1 MSAPLT
7 SLDRPNSYIGRSVP
21 RPNAKRLLAG
31 RGRYVSDLRLP
42 RMLYAAFLRS
52 PYAHAKIVAIDTEQA
67 GALEGVHLVAT
78 GADLAKICTP
88 WTGTL
93 DHFKGMTSTPQLPLP
108 LDRVVWAGQAVV
120 AVVAESRAIA
130 EDALELI
137 EVDYE
142 DLPSGRRHRRRAPG
156 RRSAD
161 QSRQRQQRLLP
172 QPARQR
178 HRRRRLCARRPCGG
192 RGILL
197 RPPHRGD
204 AGAARHRRRLRSVR
218 WHAHRASRDAD
229 AVSSSRTSIRV
240 TTASPRPAFA

>member
-42 RMLYAAFLRS
+42 RMLHAAFLRS
-52 PYAHAKIVAIDTEQA
+52 PHAHAKIVALNTEHA
-67 GALEGVHLVAT
+67 RALEGVHLVAT

-93 DHFKGMTSTPQLPLP
+93 DHFKGMTSEPQLPLP

-120 AVVAESRAIA
+120 AVVAESRALA

-137 EVDYE
+137 AVDYE
-142 DLPSGRRHRRRAPG
+142 ELPAVVDLDVARAPDG
-156 RRSAD
+156 
-161 QSRQRQQRLLP
+161 P
-172 QPARQR
+172 
-178 HRRRRLCARRPCGG
+178 
-192 RGILL
+192 
-197 RPPHRGD
+197 
-204 AGAARHRRRLRSVR
+204 
-218 WHAHRASRDAD
+218 
-229 AVSSSRTSIRV
+229 RV
-240 TTASPRPAFA
+240 NPGM

>member
-52 PYAHAKIVAIDTEQA
+52 PHAHAKIISIDA
-67 GALEGVHLVAT
+67 GRATALEGVHLVAT
-78 GADLAKICTP
+78 GAHLAKSFSP
-88 WTGTL
+88 WAGTL
-93 DHFKGMTSTPQLPLP
+93 GHFKGMIRAPQLPLR

-142 DLPSGRRHRRRAPG
+142 DLPVVVDID
-156 RRSAD
+156 SA
-161 QSRQRQQRLLP
+161 R
-172 QPARQR
+172 
-178 HRRRRLCARRPCGG
+178 
-192 RGILL
+192 
-197 RPPHRGD
+197 D
-204 AGAARHRRRLRSVR
+204 AGGPMINPGSANNTCF
-218 WHAHRASRDAD
+218 RAQLDNGTVD
-229 AVSSSRTSIRV
+229 H
-240 TTASPRPAFA
+240 AFAHSAHVV